1 MKYVKLFLALAIITA
16 VAIAPSSGVFAQ
28 SDVNKDAKTTDKQI
42 YKEEQ
47 KQIRDQVKKQR
58 QDIKS
63 QLNDLRDLRNDLQ
76 NNKGSETDVI
86 PSLTFSGKVTGWAL
100 IGGKAVPAVLDLS
113 GEAGKTG
120 QHGLKINGTATAE
133 IGDRNVTFDLQGFVR
148 GNHVSLKGTTSEF
161 DSVVIQ
167 LSGYFTPI
175 ADEHG
180 SFALAFH
187 RSAIINEQANI
198 RIPLILVGQVDTTP
212 IGDVVEPIEVSPVD
226 VSEELS
232 TLFS

>member
-1 MKYVKLFLALAIITA
+1 MKYVKLFLALAIIMA

-28 SDVNKDAKTTDKQI
+28 SDVNTDAKTTDKQL

-47 KQIRDQVKKQR
+47 KQIRDQVKEQR

-63 QLNDLRDLRNDLQ
+63 QLNDLRDLRNDLR

-86 PSLTFSGKVTGWAL
+86 PALTFSGKVTGWAL
-100 IGGKAVPAVLDLS
+100 IGGKAVPATFDLS
-113 GEAGKTG
+113 GEAGKTS
-120 QHGLKINGTATAE
+120 QRGLKINGTATAE
-133 IGDRNVTFDLQGFVR
+133 IGDRNVTFDLQGFAR

-167 LSGYFTPI
+167 LNGYFAPI
-175 ADEHG
+175 ADEQG

-198 RIPLILVGQVDTTP
+198 RIPLVLVGQVDTTP
-212 IGDVVEPIEVSPVD
+212 IGDVVEPTEIDPVD
-226 VSEELS
+226 VSKELS
-232 TLFS
+232 ALFS